1 MTDTTYN
8 NTWAT
13 MRQQGEA
20 WVIDASWMRQ
30 VIKFVPFGATP
41 QGRAGRTAEECKAD
55 AVSYLAMLAKLGVT
69 IRAEG

>member
-13 MRQQGEA
+13 MRRQGEA
-20 WVIDASWMRQ
+20 WIIDASWMRQ
-30 VIKFVPFGATP
+30 VIKFAPFAGTP
-41 QGRAGRTAEECKAD
+41 QGRIGMDAARCEAEAH
-55 AVSYLAMLAKLGVT
+55 AYLAMLAKLGVT